1 MNTSTLTIAVTSGKG
16 GVGKSVLVAGLAE
29 SFARRGVSVAVLD
42 AVPGQGAQSILFNT
56 TPKHD
61 VVAWMECKARLPE
74 VLHDTEQGV
83 TLVTAALHPPT
94 STSQEALAGAL
105 DRALAVLR
113 HRFRVVLIDAPPG
126 VEGWVPWA
134 LDRAD
139 LGIVVVAGE
148 PTAVADA
155 YRLARYV
162 YERDSAYPLGMLVNF
177 ADHEEDAFG
186 IAERFSDVLNTFVG
200 QAPPLVGWMPYMP
213 SMRTDVRNQRL
224 PGTTD
229 PRLRALFDGLA
240 TALLPAVAKHTP
252 TPIFP

>member
-16 GVGKSVLVAGLAE
+16 GVGKSVLVAGLAD

-42 AVPGQGAQSILFNT
+42 AVPGQGSQSILFNS
-56 TPKHD
+56 TPSND

-74 VLHDTEQGV
+74 VLHDTGHGI
-83 TLVTAALHPPT
+83 TLVTAALHPPK
-94 STSQEALAGAL
+94 STSQEALAAAL
-105 DRALAVLR
+105 DRVLAVLK
-113 HRFRVVLIDAPPG
+113 HRYRVVLIDAPSG
-126 VEGWVPWA
+126 VDGWVPWA

-139 LGIVVVAGE
+139 LGLVVVAGE

-162 YERDSAYPLGMLVNF
+162 YERDSNYPLGMMVNF
-177 ADHEEDAFG
+177 ADHEEDALG

-200 QAPPLVGWMPYMP
+200 QAPPMVGWMPYMP
-213 SMRTDVRNQRL
+213 SMKTDIRNQKI

-229 PRLRALFDGLA
+229 PRLRVLFDGLA
-240 TALLPAVAKHTP
+240 TALLPTLSKQTP